1 MKYYVEVVISRDH
14 LGQLTDN
21 IVYISPRTLI
31 IKANSK
37 EDAIEK
43 IKDYIDLTEYEYKII
58 NIAPFNKYIR
68 EDQIEET
75 NLDNTRPFY

>member
-1 MKYYVEVVISRDH
+1 MEVVISRDH

-21 IVYISPRTLI
+21 IVSISPRTFI

-58 NIAPFNKYIR
+58 DIVPFYKYKNN
-68 EDQIEET
+68 QVEET
-75 NLDNTRPFY
+75 DLDNIRSFY